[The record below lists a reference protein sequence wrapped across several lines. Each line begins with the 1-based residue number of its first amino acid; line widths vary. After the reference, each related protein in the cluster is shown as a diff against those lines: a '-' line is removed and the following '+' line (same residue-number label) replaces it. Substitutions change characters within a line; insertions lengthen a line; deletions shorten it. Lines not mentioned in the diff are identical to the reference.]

1 MIEVRN
7 LTVGYHDFIAVRE
20 VSFRVSRGQ
29 RVALVGPNGSGKST
43 LIAALAGLLKSSG
56 GEIRLDGQAI
66 DSLPARA
73 IARLVATL
81 PQQES
86 FAFPFTAREVVMM
99 GRFSQATG
107 IQDSPEDI
115 EAVTDAM
122 AVTQTTEF
130 ANRPIN
136 ELSGGETQRVLL
148 ARALAQ
154 QTPILLLDEPNTGLD
169 PRYQG
174 ELVQLLD
181 HPSLADKTVLCAIH
195 DLNLAVAIA
204 PRAILMR
211 AGQILADDATESI
224 LASDQLEAAY
234 ESEFCR
240 IQAEGRSWVF
250 PAWFS
255 GKT

>member
-1 MIEVRN
+1 VR
-7 LTVGYHDFIAVRE
+7 D
-20 VSFRVSRGQ
+20 VSFRVDPGQ

-43 LIAALAGLLKSSG
+43 LIAALAGLLKPSG

-66 DSLPARA
+66 DSLPAKA
-73 IARLVATL
+73 IARIVATL

-86 FAFPFTAREVVMM
+86 FAFPFTVREVVTM

-115 EAVTDAM
+115 SALTDAM

-130 ANRPIN
+130 ADRPVT

-154 QTPILLLDEPNTGLD
+154 QTKILLLDEPNTGLD
-169 PRYQG
+169 PRYQS
-174 ELVQLLD
+174 ELVQLLNL
-181 HPSLADKTVLCAIH
+181 PSLAEKTVICAIH
-195 DLNLAVAIA
+195 DLNLAAAIA

-211 AGQILADDATESI
+211 AGQVLADDSTDSI
-224 LASDQLEAAY
+224 LASSQLETAY
-234 ESEFCR
+234 DAEFRR

-255 GKT
+255 DKS